1 MADLPYVIVRRDP
14 DVDMEIAGTEAWLI
28 KAAMEDRA
36 RDCFTAML
44 SACPP
49 SPPVSGANDDV
60 INCERRAADAHLIAA
75 APDLYEAL
83 YDLVAVCEK
92 QPRIS
97 KSFPDPGS
105 PLGKARSALAKARG
119 EA

>member
-1 MADLPYVIVRRDP
+1 MTEPTHTEGPWKTCLPDETLIFGADGNQVATTWQGRD
-14 DVDMEIAGTEAWLI
+14 DYD
-28 KAAMEDRA
+28 
-36 RDCFTAML
+36 
-44 SACPP
+44 
-49 SPPVSGANDDV
+49 